1 VASEIDIATRGLY
14 RLHDIRAILARSAGN
29 AGAVNRAHGRRILGR
44 ALIPL
49 LFACLALQNAGAA
62 ATKSFV
68 LNYFYP
74 ATYYGDDTCP
84 QGLNP
89 LPDVFFKRDLKILGL
104 PRAEVD
110 AMFDTDYNN
119 QNGKPTTKW
128 VSVAATRG
136 NGKDNVYLHP
146 TTVPDSHLMPAVG
159 RYGYGFNL
167 GQGAASS
174 SYEDPDT
181 HEKGIN
187 NQLFRAIGCIPAY
200 KGSPPPQP
208 PLEAEYRWDSTR
220 AAMGAWLISISAED
234 WSKDGEVWV
243 TFESSIDPAITQDA
257 NAHIQSDMT
266 YRVIAHPASRN
277 VLHGRIKDG
286 VVTTDPATIV
296 MKCDSYIQP
305 IYEFRDARLRLN
317 LKPSG
322 RLEGVLGGYE
332 PWYPLYWSH
341 AKVGYIDERGFGV
354 DTPALYYALRRN
366 ADAYPDPKTGENTAI
381 SAAYMIEAVPA
392 FIVRLDD
399 AAVAARNP
407 SPARSDGSTPGTSTP
422 GASHLCATLTAC
434 AKSAASALTRV
445 LGPAEPASPGAPAIA
460 RRLRPDQYR
469 RVIADVFGP
478 TIKVEGRFE
487 PDVRDDGLFAVGTA
501 HVGVTST
508 GMEQYDAMA
517 RGIAAQVVAEEHRG
531 TLIPCQPDSATA
543 ADDRCAAQF
552 FSKAGPLLYRR
563 PLTSEE
569 LREAVALAAAATPS
583 LKSFYSGL
591 ALSLAGMLE
600 SPQFLFRQETTEPD
614 PDHPGA
620 YRLDAYSKASQ
631 LSFFLW
637 NAGPD
642 AKLMAAAQNGKL
654 NFASG
659 LDAEVDRMLQS
670 PRLEAGVRAFFADML
685 QFDLF
690 DTLAKDAQLYPK
702 WTVRVAQDAQ
712 EQTLASIVDLVL
724 AQRGDYRDLFTTRK
738 TFLTP
743 LLGSIYGVPVA
754 QNGVA
759 AQPYVFPD
767 DDARAGAQSHASFV
781 ALHAHE
787 GLSSPTLRGKA
798 LRELLLCEPVPAPPG
813 NVDFTAAQDTRNP
826 NFKTMR
832 ARLTAHRTD
841 PTCAGCHKL
850 MDPMG
855 LALENFDADA
865 GYRTAENGQPIDTS
879 GELDGIEFTD
889 AAGLGRALHDNPATG
904 PCFVRRLYSYATGR
918 PPARRD
924 MAWIR
929 YLEKSFVDDGYR
941 APDLMR
947 RIATAE
953 NFYRVAAPAAML
965 ASRDGSR
972 EESAQ

>member
-1 VASEIDIATRGLY
+1 MPALKAAPVRSRSRRRRG
-14 RLHDIRAILARSAGN
+14 IRAL
-29 AGAVNRAHGRRILGR
+29 
-44 ALIPL
+44 LIPAF
-49 LFACLALQNAGAA
+49 FACIPMHSAGAA

-74 ATYYGDDTCP
+74 ATYYGDETCP
-84 QGLNP
+84 KGLNP

-104 PRAEVD
+104 AQAEVD
-110 AMFDTDYNN
+110 AMFDKDYNN

-128 VSVAATRG
+128 VSVVATRG
-136 NGKDNVYLHP
+136 NGKDNVYLNP
-146 TTVPDSHLMPAVG
+146 TTVPDAHLMPAVG
-159 RYGYGFNL
+159 RYGYGFHL
-167 GQGAASS
+167 GKGAASS

-181 HEKGIN
+181 HEKGVD

-220 AAMGAWLISISAED
+220 AAMGAWLISISGED
-234 WSKDGEVWV
+234 LSKDGEVWV

-257 NAHIQSDMT
+257 NAHIQVDMT

-305 IYEFRDARLRLN
+305 IYEFRDARMRLR

-332 PWYPLYWSH
+332 PWYPNYWSH

-366 ADAYPDPKTGENTAI
+366 ADAYPDPETGENTAI

-392 FIVRLDD
+392 FIVHLDD
-399 AAVAARNP
+399 AATGIRNP
-407 SPARSDGSTPGTSTP
+407 SLTQLDGSTSSGSTPG
-422 GASHLCATLTAC
+422 ALHLCATLGRC
-434 AKSAASALTRV
+434 ASSALSALTRA
-445 LGPAEPASPGAPAIA
+445 LKSAEPTSPGAPAIA

-469 RVIADVFGP
+469 RVVADVFGP
-478 TIKVEGRFE
+478 TIKIEGRFE
-487 PDVRDDGLFAVGTA
+487 PDVRDDGLFAVGA
-501 HVGVTST
+501 GHVGVTST
-508 GMEQYDAMA
+508 GLEQYDAMA
-517 RGIAAQVVAEEHRG
+517 RGIAAQVVGEEHRD
-531 TLIPCQPDSATA
+531 TLIPCKPHTA
-543 ADDRCAAQF
+543 AAPDDGCAAQF

-563 PLTSEE
+563 PLTEEE
-569 LREAVALAAAATPS
+569 LREAVALAAAAARTM
-583 LKSFYSGL
+583 KSFYSGL
-591 ALSLAGMLE
+591 AMSLAGMLE
-600 SPQFLFRQETTEPD
+600 SPPFLFRREVAEPD
-614 PDHPGA
+614 PNRPGA

-642 AKLMAAAQNGKL
+642 ARLMAAAQNGQL
-654 NFASG
+654 NTAAG
-659 LDAEVDRMLQS
+659 LGAEVDRMLQS

-690 DTLAKDAQLYPK
+690 DTLAKDSQIYPK

-712 EQTLASIVDLVL
+712 EQTLRSIVDLVL
-724 AQRGDYRDLFTTRK
+724 TQHGDYRDLFTTRK

-754 QNGVA
+754 QSGAVP
-759 AQPYVFPD
+759 QPYIFPEG
-767 DDARAGAQSHASFV
+767 DARAGAHAQASFV
-781 ALHAHE
+781 ALHSHE

-813 NVDFTAAQDTRNP
+813 NVDFTTAQDTHNP

-855 LALENFDADA
+855 LALENFDSDA

-918 PPARRD
+918 AVARRD

-929 YLEKSFVDDGYR
+929 YLEKSFADDGYR
-941 APDLMR
+941 PPDLMR

-953 NFYRVAAPAAML
+953 NFYRVTVPAPML
-965 ASRDGSR
+965 ASRDASR
-972 EESAQ
+972 EVRP